1 MSGVEKNIRPDS
13 LRAFVGELFSAGGMR
28 PGEADWFAESIV
40 QANLWGIDSHGVI
53 RVPTYFS
60 RVLSGAIN
68 RRPSIRTYR
77 KAPALTLLDADGA
90 AGAVAGR
97 AAMEQAIADARAHGV
112 GVCGVTNSNHFGAAA
127 LYSRLAVEQDMV
139 GLAMTNVKPLIAAPG
154 AKAPVAGN
162 NPFSIAVP
170 TYCACP
176 FSLDMSISVA
186 AGGKLRLAA
195 ARGER
200 IPLDWAVDQDGQPTD
215 DPQVALNGFLLP
227 IGGYKG
233 LGLAYAVD
241 ILSGV
246 ITGGL
251 FADQMRSMYHD
262 PDLPSGTGHLM
273 IAMDLKA
280 WIAPE
285 EMKRRMEHYHSFLQ
299 SIPMAE
305 GAGPLVFPGEPEAR
319 QELRRRKEGIPIPGS
334 TLETLEQLG
343 VRHGVRSRLE
353 TI

>member
-1 MSGVEKNIRPDS
+1 MITVQDVARAVDGIAPFDTQLDWDNSG
-13 LRAFVGELFSAGGMR
+13 LLVGDPAGEVDR
-28 PGEADWFAESIV
+28 VLVALDATAE
-40 QANLWGIDSHGVI
+40 VI
-53 RVPTYFS
+53 REAAS
-60 RVLSGAIN
+60 LGA
-68 RRPSIRTYR
+68 
-77 KAPALTLLDADGA
+77 
-90 AGAVAGR
+90 
-97 AAMEQAIADARAHGV
+97 QAIVTHHPVIFRGVQRLLAGDPPYEAAARGIAIISAHTCYDMAEGGVNHALADAL
-112 GVCGVTNSNHFGAAA
+112 A
-127 LYSRLAVEQDMV
+127 LYGTARLT
-139 GLAMTNVKPLIAAPG
+139 GL
-154 AKAPVAGN
+154 PVQ
-162 NPFSIAVP
+162 
-170 TYCACP
+170 
-176 FSLDMSISVA
+176 
-186 AGGKLRLAA
+186 KLRLAA

-215 DPQVALNGFLLP
+215 DPQAALNGFLLP

-280 WIAPE
+280 WIAPG